1 MEKLIML
8 VVIAIIAES
17 VWETLKMTWQDGKVK
32 VDRIGALV
40 VSMLIVFG
48 TRLDILA
55 LLEIETV
62 IPFLGI
68 ILTGILISR
77 GSNFIHDLLVR
88 LNNKNTD
95 VEIETIIPS
104 KTIEVDKI
112 EGITREIENLRK
124 KQKKSSK

>member
-8 VVIAIIAES
+8 VVVAIIAES

-32 VDRIGALV
+32 VDRVGALV

-48 TRLDILA
+48 TRLDMLS
-55 LLEIETV
+55 LLGIETV

-77 GSNFIHDLLVR
+77 GSNFIHDLSL
-88 LNNKNTD
+88 
-95 VEIETIIPS
+95 IHI
-104 KTIEVDKI
+104 
-112 EGITREIENLRK
+112 
-124 KQKKSSK
+124 

>member
-8 VVIAIIAES
+8 VVVAIIAES

-32 VDRIGALV
+32 VDRVGALV

-55 LLEIETV
+55 LLGIETV

-68 ILTGILISR
+68 ILTGVLISR
-77 GSNFIHDLLVR
+77 GSNFIHDLLVK
-88 LNNKNTD
+88 LGNKNTETPK
-95 VEIETIIPS
+95 EISPNGE
-104 KTIEVDKI
+104 
-112 EGITREIENLRK
+112 ITNFNGR
-124 KQKKSSK
+124 

>member
-95 VEIETIIPS
+95 VEIKTIIPS

-112 EGITREIENLRK
+112 KGITREIENLRK
-124 KQKKSSK
+124 KQ

>member
-8 VVIAIIAES
+8 VVVAIIAES

-32 VDRIGALV
+32 VDRVGALV

-48 TRLDILA
+48 TRLDMLS
-55 LLEIETV
+55 LLGIETV

-88 LNNKNTD
+88 LSNKNTE
-95 VEIETIIPS
+95 VPKEISP
-104 KTIEVDKI
+104 KG
-112 EGITREIENLRK
+112 GITNFNGR
-124 KQKKSSK
+124 